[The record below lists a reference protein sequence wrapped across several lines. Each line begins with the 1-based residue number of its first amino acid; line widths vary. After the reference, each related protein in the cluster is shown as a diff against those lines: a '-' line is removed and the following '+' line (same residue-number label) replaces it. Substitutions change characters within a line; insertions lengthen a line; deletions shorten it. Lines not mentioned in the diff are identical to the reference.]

1 MLGSTIVWR
10 IPMTKSIF
18 IATALIAA
26 AAFTTDA
33 SAAQRHAA
41 WRHAQA
47 TPTTDSVAAGDCVRA
62 PDVGAFA
69 TAPYAV
75 PPCLPGTAN

>member
-1 MLGSTIVWR
+1 
-10 IPMTKSIF
+10 MTKSIF

-47 TPTTDSVAAGDCVRA
+47 TTTTDSFAGGCVRA

-75 PPCLPGTAN
+75 PPCLPGMAY